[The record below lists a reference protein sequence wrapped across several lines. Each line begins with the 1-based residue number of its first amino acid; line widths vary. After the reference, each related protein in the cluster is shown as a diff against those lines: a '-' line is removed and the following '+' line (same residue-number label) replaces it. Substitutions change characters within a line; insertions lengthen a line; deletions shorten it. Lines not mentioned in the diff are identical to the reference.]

1 MESKVI
7 QEGSYGCVVSPPLKC
22 RKSKSL
28 KQRSVGKIIKIKD
41 SKVELSMAT
50 LVKGIPGWTRYFVVS
65 ENEDCDQKNF
75 DAHRDIYSRLCK
87 VYGRSEDSQLAQLIS
102 PYAGSTVRS
111 MALTPNFDFVASLRH
126 VLEGVSLLN
135 EQGICH
141 YDLHD
146 GNVLVDFRGT
156 FRFIDFGAAF
166 LGDEVDDS
174 VVKKHT
180 YVFSPEFQ
188 PEAPELSIQHGLSG
202 GLQLTT
208 SLEQTMAKK
217 QEFALA
223 HRLIGLSSIAQR
235 RELIEF
241 WLHEDTWDGTSWV
254 PFYRK
259 YWRKWDSWAVGVLF
273 LHILSKCF
281 LMPGFLEVWPME
293 GVRIK
298 TVLKGLL
305 RSSPNERMTAE
316 EALKALE

>member
-22 RKSKSL
+22 KKSKSRP
-28 KQRSVGKIIKIKD
+28 QRTVGKIIRTKN
-41 SKVELSMAT
+41 SKVELSIAT
-50 LVKGIPGWTRYFVVS
+50 LVKAIPGWSRYYVLQDDD
-65 ENEDCDQKNF
+65 DCDSKNF
-75 DAHRDIYSRLCK
+75 DAHRAVYARLCK
-87 VYGRSEDSQLAQLIS
+87 VYGSSEDSQLSQLIS

-111 MALTPNFDFVASLRH
+111 MTLTPRFNFVASLRH
-126 VLEGVSLLN
+126 VLEGVSELN

-156 FRFIDFGAAF
+156 FRIIDFGAAF
-166 LGDEVDDS
+166 LGDSTDET

-202 GLQLTT
+202 GLQLTDA
-208 SLEQTMAKK
+208 LEQTMNRKK
-217 QEFALA
+217 EFALA
-223 HRLIGLSSIAQR
+223 HRLIGLSAVAQR

-241 WLHEDTWDGTSWV
+241 WLHEDTWKGESWV
-254 PFYRK
+254 EFYRK

-281 LMPGFLEVWPME
+281 LMPGFFDVWPTE
-293 GVRIK
+293 SERIK
-298 TVLKGLL
+298 ITLKGLL
-305 RSSPNERMTAE
+305 RSNPNDRMTAS
-316 EALKALE
+316 EALKVLE